1 MSTDITP
8 PDTPLEQRLLIER
21 VALLGESCRVAALAG
36 ALAVLVMA
44 ATLWTTASATATAA
58 WAAIMSVLVL
68 SQLGFHRAM
77 CAADLDPTRA
87 ERLEQLYHARNALT
101 GLGWGLTIF
110 FVTRP
115 EELASLGT
123 VILIIMTVALA
134 SAGTQAVSRMS
145 FFTIVLPSLAPPVAL
160 LMIQPP
166 PTLPLAG
173 WGLLGYLLLLFG
185 LHGAFNRIL
194 VGTLQR
200 RLESEAL
207 AREQQVIFDTAAEAI
222 VLVRGPHIVKCNQRF
237 LEQMRC
243 PAKDVVGSPMWVWH
257 LNADDWSHHGEAAL
271 RAFHDGR
278 PYTYVAPMRRRDGSA
293 FRAEMTGMPVSAAH
307 PEAGVVWMG
316 SDITER
322 LETETALRISEE
334 RFRRLISMSSDL
346 YWEQDAELR
355 FTHLSGAGMERIGA
369 ALQDCIG
376 KRRWEVAK
384 IEGVSPEQWAKH
396 KEQLA
401 AREPFRDLVFYVTR
415 SDATRLWFSTSGNPV
430 FDEDCH
436 FAGYHGIAS
445 DISDRMRN
453 AERYRHLAYHDP
465 LTGLPNRRLL
475 ADRLEQA
482 ISQAKRRDGLVG
494 LMLLDLDDFK
504 IINDSDG
511 HAVGDAVLAT
521 IAHRLRLAVRDS
533 DTVARVGG
541 DEFVI
546 LLPEIDGP
554 QAAEA
559 VAAKV
564 LEAVREPVTSDQRD
578 YLLGVSI
585 GIALFPTHAGAGE
598 SLMQRADAAMYRA
611 KTLGGR
617 AAVFANPQELN

>member
-1 MSTDITP
+1 MVTDTSS

-21 VALLGESCRVAALAG
+21 VALLGESCRVASLG
-36 ALAVLVMA
+36 GLIAVVVMA
-44 ATLWTTASATATAA
+44 ATLWPTAGALATTA
-58 WAAIMSVLVL
+58 WALVMAVLVL
-68 SQLGFHRAM
+68 SQLGFHRVM
-77 CAADLDPTRA
+77 CAPDLQPLRA

-101 GLGWGLTIF
+101 GLGWGVTIF
-110 FVTRP
+110 FVARP
-115 EELASLGT
+115 DDLVILGT
-123 VILIIMTVALA
+123 VVLIVMTVALA

-243 PAKDVVGSPMWVWH
+243 PAADVVGSPMWIWH
-257 LNADDWSHHGEAAL
+257 LNADDWSQHSEAAL
-271 RAFHDGR
+271 HAFREAR

-293 FRAEMTGMPVSAAH
+293 FRAEMTGMPVSATH
-307 PEAGVVWMG
+307 PEAGMVWMG

-346 YWEQDAELR
+346 YWEQDADLR

-384 IEGVSPEQWAKH
+384 IEGIAPEQWAKH
-396 KEQLA
+396 KEQLEA
-401 AREPFRDLVFYVTR
+401 HEPFRDLVFYVTR
-415 SDATRLWFSTSGNPV
+415 SDGTRLWFSTSGNPV
-430 FDEDCH
+430 FDEDGH

-482 ISQAKRRDGLVG
+482 IAQAKRRDGLVG

-546 LLPEIDGP
+546 LLPEVDGP

-585 GIALFPTHAGAGE
+585 GIALYPTHAGGGE
-598 SLMQRADAAMYRA
+598 LLMQRADAAMYRA

-617 AAVFANPQELN
+617 SAVFASAPESN